1 MLGSYSLSTVQHTAH
16 QFSPS
21 SLDYSRPPE
30 KEKFGE
36 TLSLIVS
43 FVEGGCNSGQISRNL
58 LALKKDQETAM
69 S

>member
-1 MLGSYSLSTVQHTAH
+1 MLGSCSLNTVQNTAH

-21 SLDYSRPPE
+21 SLDYSRPLQ

-43 FVEGGCNSGQISRNL
+43 FVEGGCNSG
-58 LALKKDQETAM
+58 
-69 S
+69 